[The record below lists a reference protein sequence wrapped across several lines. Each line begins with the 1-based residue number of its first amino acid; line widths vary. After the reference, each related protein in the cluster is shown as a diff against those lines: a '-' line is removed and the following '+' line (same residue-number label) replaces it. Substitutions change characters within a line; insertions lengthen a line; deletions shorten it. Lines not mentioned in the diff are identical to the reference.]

1 MGIDKSEV
9 ISEELSCD
17 RTKLTKAMRWQIAKW
32 LAEDHLPAINS
43 MQTPVCPRQSIYSKY
58 IKRLIDILVALLA
71 LVITLPINIL
81 LGIITFFDVGKP
93 IFFKQKRLGLHGET
107 FEIIK
112 FRNMKNT
119 TDERGELLPP
129 SERVTRWG
137 KFVRKSSLDE
147 LLNFWSILKGDMSI
161 IGPRPLLPEH
171 YSRFS
176 DRHKARFFVRPG
188 LECPPRE
195 KLDHVWTWQEQF
207 ENDVWYVEHVSFKTD
222 LHMFIR
228 LIQFALDRKSTTA
241 RANVKRGIFMGY
253 DKNGIAINLNEVP
266 DKYIKRAFM
275 EIDSNVKVSI

>member
-1 MGIDKSEV
+1 METAEHLV
-9 ISEELSCD
+9 HD
-17 RTKLTKAMRWQIAKW
+17 RTDLTKAQRWRIADW
-32 LAEDHLPAINS
+32 LAEDRLPEINS
-43 MQTPVCPRQSIYSKY
+43 KQEPVHPRQSIYTRY
-58 IKRLIDILVALLA
+58 IKRLIDIVVSLLA
-71 LVITLPINIL
+71 VIVTLPINFII
-81 LGIITFFDVGKP
+81 GIITFFDVGRP
-93 IFFKQKRLGLHGET
+93 IFFKQKRLGLHGKM
-107 FEIIK
+107 FEIVK

-176 DRHKARFFVRPG
+176 NRHKARFCVRPG

-195 KLDHVWTWQEQF
+195 KLDHVWTLQEQF

-228 LIQFALDRKSTTA
+228 LIQFALDRKSAAA
-241 RANVKRGIFMGY
+241 RANSKRGIFMGY
-253 DKNGIAINLNEVP
+253 DEKGTAINLNEVP
-266 DKYIKRAFM
+266 DEYIERAFM
-275 EIDSNVKVSI
+275 EVDSDVKVTI